1 MDEADFVSKIIM
13 KVVRPVPPPKKE
25 RPPAKETKPQV
36 QREHKVRPPTA
47 PVSTLTGGTLP
58 AQVSLRSSATRRSL
72 PSIEGHSRKVEQ
84 VQRRMSKE
92 NESEKKLL
100 EKMISVDRSRKQLE
114 PIRVDEKPRRS
125 PPQSKRECFARV

>member
-1 MDEADFVSKIIM
+1 MSRIIM
-13 KVVRPVPPPKKE
+13 KVVRPVPPQRRE
-25 RPPAKETKPQV
+25 RPPAQESEKAQQKA
-36 QREHKVRPPTA
+36 KPPTA
-47 PVSTLTGGTLP
+47 PATTLPGGTLP

-72 PSIEGHSRKVEQ
+72 PSIEGHSKKVEQ

-114 PIRVDEKPRRS
+114 PIRIDEKQRRS
-125 PPQSKRECFARV
+125 PPHSKRECFARE

>member
-1 MDEADFVSKIIM
+1 M
-13 KVVRPVPPPKKE
+13 KVVRPVPPQRRE
-25 RPPAKETKPQV
+25 RPPTQESEKAPQEAKPQA
-36 QREHKVRPPTA
+36 QHKAKPPTA
-47 PVSTLTGGTLP
+47 PATTLPGGTLP

-72 PSIEGHSRKVEQ
+72 PSIEGHSKKVEQ

-114 PIRVDEKPRRS
+114 PIRIDEKTRRS
-125 PPQSKRECFARV
+125 PPQSKRECFAQNFFD